1 MEKEFSVYGYGKH
14 FRNKIT
20 TSLKLFKNIKIKNII
35 SKNNQLKNSN
45 IIKKLTKKN
54 STEYVYIST
63 PVAIHYKNL
72 IEAINTEGV
81 KVIICEK
88 SITDNYLKTLKV
100 IDECKKNKILLLE
113 SFMYKY
119 HPQFLKIKELILNT
133 HNQNKKEIIFCR
145 YTIPSL
151 NNKDHRQ
158 NPKLTGGE
166 IFEIGCYPISI
177 LYFIFSL
184 NRFKLK
190 KIKIIKNFKKNNKQ
204 LVCFELNKLKFVLS
218 WGYNSNYRNRI
229 IFYNNN
235 NTLIGNKIFGKQLND
250 NINITVNKNKITR
263 KIKFNKTDNFYF
275 MFRNFFSIKNNYKN
289 RNHFYNEIAKVADLI
304 NFFNY

>member
-177 LYFIFSL
+177 LYFI
-184 NRFKLK
+184 
-190 KIKIIKNFKKNNKQ
+190 
-204 LVCFELNKLKFVLS
+204 
-218 WGYNSNYRNRI
+218 
-229 IFYNNN
+229 
-235 NTLIGNKIFGKQLND
+235 
-250 NINITVNKNKITR
+250 
-263 KIKFNKTDNFYF
+263 
-275 MFRNFFSIKNNYKN
+275 
-289 RNHFYNEIAKVADLI
+289 
-304 NFFNY
+304 